1 MGMIKAIRFD
11 KTGGSEVL
19 QYVDYDLPAP
29 AKGQVQVKHSAIGVN
44 FIDTY
49 HRTGLYALPLPSG
62 LGSEAAGA
70 VAAVGEGV
78 TNFKVGD
85 RVGYAGGTIGSY
97 AQANNVPADKLV
109 RLPDGLSDE
118 VAAAVLLKGMTA
130 QYLLRRIH
138 SVKAGET
145 IVFHAAAGGVG
156 QIGCQW
162 AKHLGA
168 TVIGTTT
175 SPDKVALA
183 KANGCS
189 HVLNTKDAGW
199 EKQVREITGGK
210 GVPVVYDSIGKDTFM
225 AGLDCLSPRGIMVT
239 YGNASGPVDP
249 FSPSILAAK
258 GSLFVTRPTLAHYTR
273 THAELQETA
282 DDLFAVIASGAVKV
296 AINQRFALKDAAKA
310 HDALTGK
317 QTTGATILI
326 P

>member
-1 MGMIKAIRFD
+1 MIKAIRFE
-11 KTGGSEVL
+11 KTGGTDVL
-19 QYVDYDLPAP
+19 QYVDYDLPPP
-29 AKGQVQVKHSAIGVN
+29 AKGQVRVRHTAIGVN

-62 LGSEAAGA
+62 LGSEAAGV
-70 VAAVGEGV
+70 VAALGEGV
-78 TNFKVGD
+78 TGFKLGD
-85 RVGYAGGTIGSY
+85 RVGYCSGAIGSY
-97 AQANNVPADKLV
+97 AQANNVPVEKLV
-109 RLPDGLSDE
+109 RLPDSVSDD

-138 SVKAGET
+138 PVKAGET

-168 TVIGTTT
+168 TVIGSTT
-175 SPDKVALA
+175 SPAKVELA
-183 KANGCS
+183 KANGCA
-189 HVLNTKDAGW
+189 HVLNTRDAGW
-199 EKQVREITGGK
+199 EKKVREITGGK

-225 AGLDCLSPRGIMVT
+225 AGLDCLQPRGIMVT

-249 FSPSILAAK
+249 FSPAILASK

-273 THAELQETA
+273 TAQEVQETA
-282 DDLFAVIASGAVKV
+282 DDLFKVIESGAVKV

-317 QTTGATILI
+317 KTTGATILI

>member
-1 MGMIKAIRFD
+1 MIKAIRFE
-11 KTGGSEVL
+11 KTGGSDVL
-19 QYVDYDLPAP
+19 QYVDFDLPAP
-29 AKGQVQVKHSAIGVN
+29 AKGQVRVKHSAIGVN

-49 HRTGLYALPLPSG
+49 HRTGLYPLPLPSG
-62 LGSEAAGA
+62 LGSEAAGTVEA
-70 VAAVGEGV
+70 LGEGV
-78 TNFKVGD
+78 TGFKIGE
-85 RVGYAGGTIGSY
+85 RVGYASGFIGSY
-97 AQANNVPADKLV
+97 ANAANVPADRLV
-109 RLPDGLSDE
+109 KIPDGISDE
-118 VAAAVLLKGMTA
+118 VAASVLLKGMTA
-130 QYLLRRIH
+130 QYLLRQIH

-175 SPDKVALA
+175 SPSKVELA

-189 HVLNTKDAGW
+189 HVLNSKDAGW

-210 GVPVVYDSIGKDTFM
+210 GVPVVYDSIGKDTFL
-225 AGLDCLSPRGIMVT
+225 AGLDCLAPRGIMVT

-249 FSPSILAAK
+249 FSPSMLAAK
-258 GSLFVTRPTLAHYTR
+258 GSLFVTRPILAHYTS
-273 THAELQETA
+273 TPKELQDTA
-282 DDLFAVIASGAVKV
+282 DDLFAVILSGAVKV
-296 AINQRFALKDAAKA
+296 AINQRFALKDAAQA

-317 QTTGATILI
+317 QTTGATILT

>member
-1 MGMIKAIRFD
+1 MIKAIRFE
-11 KTGGSEVL
+11 KAGGSDVL
-19 QYVDYDLPAP
+19 QYVDYELPAP

-49 HRTGLYALPLPSG
+49 HRTGLYPLPLPSG
-62 LGSEAAGA
+62 LGSEAAGT
-70 VAAVGEGV
+70 VAALGEGV
-78 TNFKVGD
+78 GNFKIGD
-85 RVGYAGGTIGSY
+85 RVGYAGGAIGSY

-109 RLPDGLSDE
+109 KLPDSINDE
-118 VAAAVLLKGMTA
+118 TAAAVLLKGMTA

-138 SVKAGET
+138 PVKGGET

-162 AKHLGA
+162 ARALGA

-175 SPDKVALA
+175 SPDKVELA
-183 KANGCS
+183 KANGCAY
-189 HVLNTKDAGW
+189 VLNTHEQGW
-199 EKQVREITGGK
+199 EKKVREITDGA
-210 GVPVVYDSIGKDTFM
+210 GVPVVYDSIGKDTFL

-273 THAELQETA
+273 TAQELQETA

-317 QTTGATILI
+317 HTTGATILV